1 MKTLNDLITTR
12 RGRRRQDTDRT
23 NLYEII
29 QVGEYREDLSP
40 DALRQSAVDDIKR
53 FRQKQFTYNSI
64 SDTRLILDSKISY
77 IKEKFNITEEDLK

>member
-1 MKTLNDLITTR
+1 MKTLNDLVTTR

-40 DALRQSAVDDIKR
+40 DALRQSAVDDIKLYLE
-53 FRQKQFTYNSI
+53 KLNNSVTAREI
-64 SDTRLILDSKISY
+64 DDYDSKIEY
-77 IKEKFNITEEDLK
+77 IKKKFNITEEDLK